1 MFDVEGVSGA
11 NLFRFFGEFGFDFA
25 RCNRRRLLVGDAVF
39 GFDFDVVV
47 AIDVSRSMLA
57 QDVRPNRLVA
67 AMKMAMAI
75 KIRFIL
81 LSL

>member
-47 AIDVSRSMLA
+47 AIDGKGGR
-57 QDVRPNRLVA
+57 RRGGE
-67 AMKMAMAI
+67 MAMVI